1 MAAMSTREWCELTGS
16 DLESLEEAIRE
27 AESDSITRDMLDP
40 STLNP
45 PKLSPEAEARARE
58 FLRHAGR
65 IA

>member
-1 MAAMSTREWCELTGS
+1 MTVMSTREWCELTGS
-16 DLESLEEAIRE
+16 DLEALEEAIRE
-27 AESDSITRDMLDP
+27 AESDAITRDMLDS

-45 PKLSPEAEARARE
+45 PKLTPEAEARARE